1 MAGAELHVK
10 LGNQYP
16 YDMAGSGRFRK
27 PKDWAVV
34 AARAVLSDLCDRGR
48 IKHGFN
54 NIDHCI
60 RKEIVDDLAEI
71 IRLAAK
77 EG

>member
-1 MAGAELHVK
+1 MAGTELCVK

-16 YDMAGSGRFRK
+16 YDMTGSGRFRK

-34 AARAVLSDLCDRGR
+34 AARGVLSDLCDRRG

-54 NIDHCI
+54 DIDHGI
-60 RKEIVDDLAEI
+60 RKEIVDDLAAI